1 MGFKNHEHKK
11 LPNQKDILSCIT
23 DSQIFEFYLGGIP
36 NRPIKSPLRD
46 DKVPSFSLF
55 YSDDHKKIFF
65 KDFATGDTGDV
76 FVFVMRLLGYTKI
89 TDVFTRIAVD
99 FGLTQFETK
108 EVHITKNLSS
118 FVSKSNM
125 VKKISKE
132 RIKIKV
138 KVRPWN
144 TKDKEYWFGKYGF
157 TLNQLKGL
165 DIFPVSHYFMNDY
178 CRVADELAY
187 AFVEEKDG
195 LQTFKI
201 YQPLNQE
208 WKWINNNDFSTW
220 ELWTQLPKTG
230 KNLIITSSRKDAG
243 VIKSL
248 YPSHLLTACALQ
260 SEKTNAK
267 ESVVNELK
275 ARFDNIYVLYDNDY
289 DKTNNWGR
297 IAGMKLCDEHKLIQ
311 LEIPETKGAKDI
323 SDFREKY
330 GAITTKNLIKQMMIQ
345 NKK

>member
-36 NRPIKSPLRD
+36 NRPIKSPLRE

-55 YSDDHKKIFF
+55 YSDDHKRIFF
-65 KDFATGDTGDV
+65 KDFATGDTGDA
-76 FVFVMRLLGYTKI
+76 FVFVMRLLGYNRI
-89 TDVFTRIAVD
+89 TDVFTRIAAD

-108 EVHITKNLSS
+108 EVLKGKQMNS
-118 FVSKSNM
+118 FVSKANM
-125 VKKISKE
+125 VKKVSKE
-132 RIKIKV
+132 RINIQI

-144 TKDKEYWFGKYGF
+144 LKDKEYWHGKYGF
-157 TLNQLKGL
+157 TVKQLEYLG
-165 DIFPVSHYFMNDY
+165 IFPISHYFMNSY
-178 CRVADELAY
+178 CRIADELAY
-187 AFVEEKDG
+187 AFVERKDG

-201 YQPLNQE
+201 YQPLNKE
-208 WKWINNNDFSTW
+208 WKWVNNNDFSTW

-297 IAGMKLCDEHKLIQ
+297 IAGKKLCAEHKLIQ
-311 LEIPETKGAKDI
+311 LEIPEPNGTKDI
-323 SDFREKY
+323 SDFRETY
-330 GAITTKNLIKQMMIQ
+330 GADITKNLIKMMIQ